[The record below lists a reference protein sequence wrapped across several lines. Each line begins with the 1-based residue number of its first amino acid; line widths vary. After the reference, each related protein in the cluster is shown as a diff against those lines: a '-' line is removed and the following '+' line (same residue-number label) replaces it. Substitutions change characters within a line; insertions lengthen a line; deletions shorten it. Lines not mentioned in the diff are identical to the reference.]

1 MLIKKSFKIYLK
13 LIDWFYCRVGI
24 RIIGDVNGAK
34 WREEVGWFGCGGEPP
49 MMWRL
54 SDGGLERRF
63 RTVVV
68 MIEHLKTFDLKGH
81 EESQPRDLRGRTIG
95 YYLWAL

>member
-1 MLIKKSFKIYLK
+1 M
-13 LIDWFYCRVGI
+13 
-24 RIIGDVNGAK
+24 NGAK
-34 WREEVGWFGCGGEPP
+34 WTEDVGWLGCGGEPP